1 MVTINRY
8 SNKNRGEEGRREKES
23 SRVASIYIC
32 IERERKKEIDN
43 FVHIT
48 LCVSIHDIYPLR

>member
-8 SNKNRGEEGRREKES
+8 SNKNRGEGGAGKES